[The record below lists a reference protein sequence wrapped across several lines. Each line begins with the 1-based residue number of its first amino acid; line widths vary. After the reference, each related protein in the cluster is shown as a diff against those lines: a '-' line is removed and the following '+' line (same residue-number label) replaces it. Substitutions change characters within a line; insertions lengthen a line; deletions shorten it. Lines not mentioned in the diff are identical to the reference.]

1 MYSFF
6 LLRAVEVGKKTRR
19 LKMNLTFIY
28 FDFPFWRA
36 EVGKI
41 ALYFGGIDF
50 EDRKII
56 REEFLRAQANG
67 HLDDGTIIPFHQFP
81 CLIVDG
87 VPIAD
92 TGGIGRFCGKL
103 SGLYPI
109 NDDFLAARID
119 QFLDLGTDINFLV
132 SASGG
137 TGDEEKIKANR
148 QELSKGELPRKLKML
163 ERSIAENSDWIV
175 ESDISIAD
183 IAIWRLMGWLSSGTI
198 DGIPTDLLKDFP
210 KIRRVCLAVDAH
222 QKVQEWIEKTY
233 PKNYERGNYL

>member
-1 MYSFF
+1 
-6 LLRAVEVGKKTRR
+6 
-19 LKMNLTFIY
+19 MNLTFIY

-87 VPIAD
+87 VPIAQ
-92 TGGIGRFCGKL
+92 TGGIARFCGKL
-103 SGLYPI
+103 SGLYPK
-109 NDDFLAARID
+109 NDDLLAARID
-119 QFLDLGTDINFLV
+119 QFLDLATDMNFLI
-132 SASGG
+132 SASGS

-210 KIRRVCLAVDAH
+210 KIRRVCLAVDRH
-222 QKVQEWIEKTY
+222 KKVQEWIEKTY

>member
-1 MYSFF
+1 MYR
-6 LLRAVEVGKKTRR
+6 LVYMLTVRVGKKTRR
-19 LKMNLTFIY
+19 LNMKLTFIY

-87 VPIAD
+87 VPIAQ
-92 TGGIGRFCGKL
+92 TGGIARFCGKL

-119 QFLDLGTDINFLV
+119 QFLDLATDINFLI

-137 TGDEEKIKANR
+137 EEDEEKIKANR
-148 QELSKGELPRKLKML
+148 QELSKSELPRKIKML

-175 ESDISIAD
+175 DSDISIAD

>member
-1 MYSFF
+1 M
-6 LLRAVEVGKKTRR
+6 K
-19 LKMNLTFIY
+19 LTIIY

-41 ALYFGGIDF
+41 ALYFGDIDF

-56 REEFLRAQANG
+56 REEFLRAQENG
-67 HLDDGTIIPFHQFP
+67 YLDDGTIIPFHQFP

-87 VPIAD
+87 VPIAQ
-92 TGGIGRFCGKL
+92 TGGIARFCGKL

-109 NDDFLAARID
+109 NDALLAARID
-119 QFLDLGTDINFLV
+119 QFLDLATDINFLI
-132 SASGG
+132 SASGSA
-137 TGDEEKIKANR
+137 GDEEKIKANR
-148 QELSKGELPRKLKML
+148 QELSKGELPRKLKMM

-183 IAIWRLMGWLSSGTI
+183 IAIWRFMGWLSSGAI
-198 DGIPTDLLKDFP
+198 DGIPTDLLKYFP

-222 QKVQEWIEKTY
+222 TKVQEWIEKTY

>member
-1 MYSFF
+1 M
-6 LLRAVEVGKKTRR
+6 K
-19 LKMNLTFIY
+19 LTFIY

-56 REEFLRAQANG
+56 REEFLRAKENG

-87 VPIAD
+87 VPIAQ
-92 TGGIGRFCGKL
+92 TGGIARFCGKL

-119 QFLDLGTDINFLV
+119 QFLDLATDINFLI
-132 SASGG
+132 SASGSAR
-137 TGDEEKIKANR
+137 DEEKIKANR

-175 ESDISIAD
+175 ESDIGIAD

-198 DGIPTDLLKDFP
+198 DGIPPDLLNDFP

-222 QKVQEWIEKTY
+222 HKVQEWIEKTY

>member
-1 MYSFF
+1 
-6 LLRAVEVGKKTRR
+6 
-19 LKMNLTFIY
+19 MNLTFIY

-56 REEFLRAQANG
+56 REEFLRAQENG
-67 HLDDGTIIPFHQFP
+67 HLDDSTIIPFHQFP

-87 VPIAD
+87 IPIAQ
-92 TGGIGRFCGKL
+92 TGAIARFCGKL

-109 NDDFLAARID
+109 NDDLLAARID
-119 QFLDLGTDINFLV
+119 QFLDLATDINVLI
-132 SASGG
+132 SASGR
-137 TGDEEKIKANR
+137 TGDEETIKSNR

-183 IAIWRLMGWLSSGTI
+183 IAIWRFMGWISSGTI

-233 PKNYERGNYL
+233 PKNYKRGNYL

>member
-1 MYSFF
+1 M
-6 LLRAVEVGKKTRR
+6 K
-19 LKMNLTFIY
+19 LTFIY

-67 HLDDGTIIPFHQFP
+67 NLDDGTIIPFHQFP

-87 VPIAD
+87 VPIAQ
-92 TGGIGRFCGKL
+92 TGGIARFCGKL

-109 NDDFLAARID
+109 NDDLLAARID
-119 QFLDLGTDINFLV
+119 QFLDLATDINILI
-132 SASGG
+132 SASGS

-175 ESDISIAD
+175 EFDISIAD

-198 DGIPTDLLKDFP
+198 DGIPTDLLNDFP

>member
-1 MYSFF
+1 M
-6 LLRAVEVGKKTRR
+6 K
-19 LKMNLTFIY
+19 LTFIY

-56 REEFLRAQANG
+56 REEFLRAQENG

-87 VPIAD
+87 VPIAQ
-92 TGGIGRFCGKL
+92 TGGIARFCGKL

-119 QFLDLGTDINFLV
+119 QFLDLATDINFLI
-132 SASGG
+132 SASGS

-198 DGIPTDLLKDFP
+198 DGIPTDLLKEFP